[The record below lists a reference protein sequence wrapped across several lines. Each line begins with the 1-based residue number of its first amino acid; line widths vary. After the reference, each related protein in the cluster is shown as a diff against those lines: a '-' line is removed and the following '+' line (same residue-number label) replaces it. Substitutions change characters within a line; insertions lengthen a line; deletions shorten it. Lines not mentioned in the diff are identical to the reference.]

1 MKVLGVNSIYL
12 KGLNITKKIG
22 VKVISSSILISKKMY
37 NVIAEKI
44 IDKSLKTVYLIT
56 IKCNDKV
63 IETAIIYGNEKDAIS
78 KFIKMNKKIN
88 CQGDKNFE
96 LTKITPD
103 DIKNMLS
110 KN

>member
-22 VKVISSSILISKKMY
+22 VKVFSSSILISKKMY

-56 IKCNDKV
+56 IKCNNKV
-63 IETAIIYGNEKDAIS
+63 IETTIICGNEKDATS
-78 KFIKMNKKIN
+78 KLIKMNDNIN
-88 CQGDKNFE
+88 CQGNKIFE
-96 LTKITPD
+96 ITKITPD
-103 DIKNMLS
+103 EIKKMLS